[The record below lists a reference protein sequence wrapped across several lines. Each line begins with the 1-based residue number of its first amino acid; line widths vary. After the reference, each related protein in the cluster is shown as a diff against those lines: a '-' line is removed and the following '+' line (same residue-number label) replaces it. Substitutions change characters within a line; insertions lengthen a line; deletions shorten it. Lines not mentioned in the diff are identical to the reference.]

1 MAIPTG
7 SNAQSWGT
15 FAFPVDAGS
24 APVSRSLPT
33 ALVVTYDAPKG
44 LYATCL
50 SNDSLRVREIGEMVA
65 EVTTVTAA
73 VQRVTWQLLDTTA
86 PGVVDTVFY
95 APREGMLIG
104 LGDIEFY
111 YQFDYSWP
119 SPGQRKGLYITSE
132 SSSHLSIEPLNF
144 KSDLKLP
151 GDIYLLPNNLGIDP
165 GLRLID
171 VDVTGSAYTGSFMTA
186 RISESIETLVSRVTE
201 SNAIFALSGLITDRG
216 YATAVTGG
224 VGPLVRNWDWDGG
237 FYMVSSDD
245 VSVYGTDKDFLLPS
259 GSLVVR
265 DASDIFS
272 GSLNVE
278 SGSIYIRGPVV
289 RFEVLGESSSAYL
302 QGQAFVHLTQSSAP
316 IVNVGTGEPFL
327 ADGTMVLVPDSGS
340 TLQEMHVRADG
351 NWYTLVSQ
359 SFDVIDAG
367 TY

>member
-7 SNAQSWGT
+7 PNAQSWGT
-15 FAFPVDAGS
+15 FAFPISVGA
-24 APVSRSLPT
+24 AAVSRSLPT
-33 ALVVTYDAPKG
+33 GFVVTYEAPKG
-44 LYATCL
+44 VYAGCL
-50 SNDSLRVREIGEMVA
+50 ADYTLRVKEIGGMQA
-65 EVTTVTAA
+65 EIADVGVTA
-73 VQRVTWQLLDTTA
+73 QRVTWTLLDTTA

-95 APREGMLIG
+95 VTRDAIVIG
-104 LGDIEFY
+104 LGDIEFH
-111 YQFDYSWP
+111 YQIDYAWP

-132 SSSHLSIEPLNF
+132 SSPHISIEPLNF

-151 GDIYLLPNNLGIDP
+151 GDIYLLPSGLGLDP

-171 VDVTGSAYTGSFMTA
+171 VDSAGDTYTGSFMTA
-186 RISESIETLVSRVTE
+186 RVTESISTLAARVTE

-216 YATAVTGG
+216 YATAVSGG
-224 VGPLVRNWDWDGG
+224 IGPLVRNWDWDGG
-237 FYMVSSDD
+237 FYMVSSDN

-265 DASDIFS
+265 DGSELLS

-278 SGSIYIRGPVV
+278 SGSIYIGGPVV
-289 RFEVLGESSSAYL
+289 RFEILGESSSAFL

-316 IVNVGTGEPFL
+316 IVNIGTGEPFL

-340 TLQEMHVRADG
+340 LLQEMHIRADG

-359 SFDVIDAG
+359 SFDVIDG
-367 TY
+367 GIY